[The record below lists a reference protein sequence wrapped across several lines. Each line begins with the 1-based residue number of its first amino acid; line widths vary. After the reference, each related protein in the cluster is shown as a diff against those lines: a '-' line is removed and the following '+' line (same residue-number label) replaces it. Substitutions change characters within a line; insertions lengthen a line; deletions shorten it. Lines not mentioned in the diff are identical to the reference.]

1 MWYSFNSVFEV
12 DRLGAIIIMNRYV
25 KILPLAAL
33 FFAFSANAAEVELKD
48 NSEILGKWKLYAE
61 ATKIDGEQ
69 KAVTIEW
76 DFKDNGILKQT
87 ATDSV
92 GRTKEMKIDIKYAIE
107 NGDIKK
113 QTKPG
118 QEKYESCS
126 VVEKEGSK
134 MILKC
139 PFLYYFLTKI

>member
-1 MWYSFNSVFEV
+1 MK
-12 DRLGAIIIMNRYV
+12 RYV

-33 FFAFSANAAEVELKD
+33 LLAFSANAEVALKD

-61 ATKIDGEQ
+61 AAKLDGEQ
-69 KAVTIEW
+69 KAVTVEW
-76 DFKDNGILKQT
+76 DFKADGVLQTT

-92 GRTKEMKIDIKYAIE
+92 GRTKEMKIAIKYFIE

-113 QTKPG
+113 QTTPG
-118 QEKYESCS
+118 RDKYESCN

-139 PFLYYFLTKI
+139 TYLYFFLTKI

>member
-1 MWYSFNSVFEV
+1 MKK
-12 DRLGAIIIMNRYV
+12 YV
-25 KILPLAAL
+25 KIVSLAA
-33 FFAFSANAAEVELKD
+33 FFLAFSANADVELKNESD
-48 NSEILGKWKLYAE
+48 ILGKWKLYAE
-61 ATKIDGEQ
+61 ATKLDGEQ

-76 DFKDNGILKQT
+76 DFKSDGILKQT

-92 GRTKEMKIDIKYAIE
+92 GRTKEMKIDMKYFVE
-107 NGDIKK
+107 NGDLKK
-113 QTKPG
+113 QKTPG
-118 QEKYESCS
+118 QEKYESCN